1 MCEISMTHDLS
12 PKQQCPRNAE
22 RKREREREGELPGF
36 FGLVIQLK
44 QRFLQAKDRYDLRD
58 PLAFAKFLESADV
71 KLVRAGSCPQL

>member
-1 MCEISMTHDLS
+1 MSQ
-12 PKQQCPRNAE
+12 KR
-22 RKREREREGELPGF
+22 RKKKRERERENFLDS